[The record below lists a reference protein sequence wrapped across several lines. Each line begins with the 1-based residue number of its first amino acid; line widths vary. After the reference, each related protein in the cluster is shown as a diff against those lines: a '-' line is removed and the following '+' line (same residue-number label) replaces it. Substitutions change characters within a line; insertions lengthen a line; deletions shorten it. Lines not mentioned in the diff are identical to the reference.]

1 MKTNSNDLSL
11 SCFTTCKVMTVCLF
25 YKNCTINIV
34 WWKIKSVSAS
44 KSVKTGPITFKDSFC
59 FLPFSL
65 ASFPKAF
72 ELVDLKKGF
81 FPHLFN
87 TPENQSYV
95 GLIPPS
101 DKLVSR
107 PGATK
112 STAFLMSSY
121 WKRAAKNFEKNFLK
135 RRNLILWSNVS
146 RLQVP
151 VICIGKDI
159 IWVLIIL
166 LWNQRVDGTVLIII
180 NFRKLWNGWNG
191 WIYTS
196 RRRMQQWF
204 THQKGRSRDACR
216 ELRGTHDYDTHAC
229 VLRGWFRP
237 CDPDRVRISWL
248 CMAWLSL
255 LPPKPQ
261 ISS

>member
-44 KSVKTGPITFKDSFC
+44 KSVTTGPITFKDSFC

-87 TPENQSYV
+87 TPKNQSYV

-121 WKRAAKNFEKNFLK
+121 LKRDAKNFEKNFLK

-146 RLQVP
+146 RLKVP

-159 IWVLIIL
+159 IWVLIVL
-166 LWNQRVDGTVLIII
+166 LWNQRVDGMVLVII
-180 NFRKLWNGWNG
+180 NCRKLWNGWNG
-191 WIYTS
+191 WNIHIEKKNATVVYPPEGKIAW
-196 RRRMQQWF
+196 RMQGIAGN
-204 THQKGRSRDACR
+204 TRSWHPRV
-216 ELRGTHDYDTHAC
+216 C
-229 VLRGWFRP
+229 VTWMVLTLWPRP
-237 CDPDRVRISWL
+237 CTNFLAVYGMVVL
-248 CMAWLSL
+248 AAT
-255 LPPKPQ
+255 
-261 ISS
+261 